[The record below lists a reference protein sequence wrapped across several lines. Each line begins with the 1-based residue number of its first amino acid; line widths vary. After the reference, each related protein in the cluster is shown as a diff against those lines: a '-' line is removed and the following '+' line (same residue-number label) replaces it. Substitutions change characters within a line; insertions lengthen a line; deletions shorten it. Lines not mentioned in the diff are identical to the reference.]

1 MSDAPAAPVT
11 ENGVPPATQDKVQ
24 EEVPGFKVFAGN
36 LSYSTTDEGLRTF
49 FAPVESE
56 IITAHVI
63 LRGTRSKGY
72 GFVSLSTAEAAQKA
86 VELLNQ
92 KELDG
97 RAVIVEVAKPAGE
110 KDQEKKEKKRRVGRR
125 GSKAPRGEVTDAEAN
140 GETTEKAEGSPGET
154 TDAAKPKKKK
164 KVNRKKRAA
173 KKAAAAADGEA
184 TSGAEGAAPA
194 EGEAVKKQPKPKKVR
209 TPRPRRAPGEEPT
222 GEPSKNMLF
231 VANLGFNVGD
241 DELANL
247 FKEAGINVLSA
258 RIIRKRRKS
267 QGYGFVDVGN
277 EDEQKKA
284 IEALNGKEVGG
295 RAIAVKV
302 AVNSPPPQET
312 EGEQSEN
319 APTADAPAVEA
330 ATAGDATPEATVIA
344 S

>member
-11 ENGVPPATQDKVQ
+11 ENGVPPATQDKVE

-56 IITAHVI
+56 IVTAHVI

-72 GFVSLSTAEAAQKA
+72 GFVSLTTAEAAEKA
-86 VELLNQ
+86 VELLNA

-97 RAVIVEVAKPAGE
+97 RSVIVEVAKPAGE
-110 KDQEKKEKKRRVGRR
+110 KDQEKKQKKRRVGRR

-140 GETTEKAEGSPGET
+140 GQVTEKAEGDLPDG
-154 TDAAKPKKKK
+154 TDAVKPKKKK
-164 KVNRKKRAA
+164 KSNWRQRA
-173 KKAAAAADGEA
+173 KKAAAAANGDA
-184 TSGAEGAAPA
+184 VPAAEGA
-194 EGEAVKKQPKPKKVR
+194 EGEAHPKEPKPKKVR
-209 TPRPRRAPGEEPT
+209 TPRPRRALGEEPA

-231 VANLGFNVGD
+231 VANLGFSVD
-241 DELANL
+241 DEALATL
-247 FKEAGINVLSA
+247 FKEAGVEVISA

-284 IEALNGKEVGG
+284 IEALDGKEVGG

-302 AVNSPPPQET
+302 AVNTPPPPEEV
-312 EGEQSEN
+312 EGEKSETVP
-319 APTADAPAVEA
+319 AADAPV
-330 ATAGDATPEATVIA
+330 AGDATPEAVVVA